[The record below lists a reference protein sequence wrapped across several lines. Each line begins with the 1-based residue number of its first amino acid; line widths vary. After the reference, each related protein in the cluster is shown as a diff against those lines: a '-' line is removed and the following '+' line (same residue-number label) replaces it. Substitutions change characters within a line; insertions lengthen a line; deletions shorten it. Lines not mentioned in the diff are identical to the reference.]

1 MTLRASFVE
10 SAPGMRGAE
19 ENMRGAE
26 EKVGA
31 TAAVDSGSVICPVCG
46 SLPADPCLYSG
57 PDRLHNTPGTF
68 CVAVCSGCG
77 GGWTLPPASTDE
89 LPAFY
94 PGSYYAY
101 AALAEGPLA
110 TVQRVGQEALLRRAL
125 SRPPLRALAAMPTG
139 VLLDVGCGRGDLG
152 AGLLRRGWRVV
163 GVEPSADACNVARSR
178 GVDAEV
184 GTLDSVAYDD
194 ESFDAVVMSHC
205 LEHVVNPLAD
215 LCSVLRV
222 LRPGG
227 LALISLPNF
236 ASWQL
241 RRFGA
246 CWFPLELPRH
256 RTHFVPR
263 SLHLA
268 LSTAGFEVVSI
279 GSQGDLTSFLSSVQ
293 YRLSG
298 RLRLT
303 NALAAWTGMGLSLA
317 FSPLTALA
325 DRAGEG
331 GPELYAVA
339 RRPAGGQ
346 A

>member
-10 SAPGMRGAE
+10 SAPGV
-19 ENMRGAE
+19 RGAE

-57 PDRLHNTPGTF
+57 PDRWYDTPGTF

-89 LPAFY
+89 LPDFY

-101 AALAEGPLA
+101 ALAKGPLA

-125 SRPPLRALAAMPTG
+125 SRPPLRALAAMPIG

-194 ESFDAVVMSHC
+194 ESFDAVVMSHS

-215 LCSVLRV
+215 LGCALRV

-236 ASWQL
+236 ASWQR

-279 GSQGDLTSFLSSVQ
+279 GSQGDLTSLLSSVQ

-303 NALAAWTGMGLSLA
+303 NALAGWAGMGLSLA
-317 FSPLTALA
+317 LLPLTALA